1 MEQQRRTPVRGRRE
15 DILSRMPGGAFC
27 YELRE
32 GAPGPVTF
40 ISEGMLQLLECTER
54 QFRQEYG
61 GEIRRLLCPLG
72 AQPPARACD
81 QGRKPDNFSCRIR
94 TRGGRLR
101 WLTVSRRVCRD
112 EDGVLRAYVTA
123 VDSTAEHEATERL
136 QQEREDYRRRAQN
149 DLLTGVYN
157 KVTAERLVEKLL
169 DSGLGGALYLVDVD
183 DFKTVN
189 DTFGH
194 LCGDEALAGVS
205 GCLRGAL
212 RHGDVVGRVGGDEF
226 LLYLPGVDSVEAA
239 RSAGLK
245 VLEALEQLSVGPQ
258 GRGRLSVSIG
268 GVLCDQ
274 TLQEY
279 RSAYRRADEALYL
292 AKARGKNCLEL
303 WRPDGGKIF
312 SPRAQKAGGCQGAGV

>member
-1 MEQQRRTPVRGRRE
+1 M
-15 DILSRMPGGAFC
+15 
-27 YELRE
+27 
-32 GAPGPVTF
+32 
-40 ISEGMLQLLECTER
+40 
-54 QFRQEYG
+54 
-61 GEIRRLLCPLG
+61 
-72 AQPPARACD
+72 
-81 QGRKPDNFSCRIR
+81 
-94 TRGGRLR
+94 
-101 WLTVSRRVCRD
+101 
-112 EDGVLRAYVTA
+112 LRAYVTA

-136 QQEREDYRRRAQN
+136 QQEREDYRRRAQK

-169 DSGLGGALYLVDVD
+169 ASGLGGALYLVDVD